1 MNCAAKLEALFKG
14 YWANRVTVE
23 GMSLAHNPSRGLN
36 GAFLKGQSR
45 YVDVRCESDE
55 SGVLVS
61 WRDQTNPDYRSDM
74 KKYPIQVLSV
84 GDAARVAE
92 AVFKMVEHFLGS
104 YPLDSVITQIAT
116 QTTTTAAAASRASG
130 SGGDSR
136 RSLDEAEE
144 LGTRLQK
151 SMSVAGQLHQQ
162 TIEVKREFSSF
173 IVDYLDLLLEKAVRP
188 SLGQMTRGFITV
200 LPEDH
205 DDGEFHY
212 YAEAYNHI
220 YHDLQFVAH
229 GHKDTKFAVVFT
241 VQRSVCIL
249 DSGEFAACVWVVTV
263 PYFNVNQLYEDL
275 YESCWD
281 EMQEEGE
288 DMRDTNVLERLSE
301 EATERV
307 WEEMGEQFALSP
319 SDSVFITGSPR
330 DDAARVAEVL
340 ASLTLDKSMRMLEDL
355 GVQRVHAEDW
365 FELI

>member
-1 MNCAAKLEALFKG
+1 
-14 YWANRVTVE
+14 
-23 GMSLAHNPSRGLN
+23 
-36 GAFLKGQSR
+36 
-45 YVDVRCESDE
+45 
-55 SGVLVS
+55 
-61 WRDQTNPDYRSDM
+61 
-74 KKYPIQVLSV
+74 
-84 GDAARVAE
+84 
-92 AVFKMVEHFLGS
+92 
-104 YPLDSVITQIAT
+104 
-116 QTTTTAAAASRASG
+116 
-130 SGGDSR
+130 
-136 RSLDEAEE
+136 
-144 LGTRLQK
+144 
-151 SMSVAGQLHQQ
+151 
-162 TIEVKREFSSF
+162 
-173 IVDYLDLLLEKAVRP
+173 
-188 SLGQMTRGFITV
+188 
-200 LPEDH
+200 
-205 DDGEFHY
+205 
-212 YAEAYNHI
+212 
-220 YHDLQFVAH
+220 
-229 GHKDTKFAVVFT
+229 
-241 VQRSVCIL
+241 L